1 VSVKQSS
8 LIMYY
13 VSIHIFAYHK
23 KMDSRRKSIF
33 CFVWKIST
41 VQQQHAVLL
50 LLLFFF
56 VLYWKNEFSQPIRAR
71 NFIWEY
77 FFSSDRW
84 LNTAVS
90 FDMYTQLEKVAGAS
104 LSRRQTIPDVTFPS
118 HFLHSS
124 FQRAKSNP
132 SWIFI
137 NLKIIDII
145 ITYNFIKKLGAVK

>member
-8 LIMYY
+8 RIMYY

-23 KMDSRRKSIF
+23 KMDSRRKSVFLF
-33 CFVWKIST
+33 CLENFDGPTTTRCIVVVVVFLCIIW
-41 VQQQHAVLL
+41 Q
-50 LLLFFF
+50 
-56 VLYWKNEFSQPIRAR
+56 KNEFSQPIRAR

-132 SWIFI
+132 NFTSTLKLLTLLLHTTSSK
-137 NLKIIDII
+137 NLE
-145 ITYNFIKKLGAVK
+145 L